1 MISSEFAEKLH
12 HFPYVHKNFAGVFSI
27 DTIPSTLKTHQ
38 FIICNTDVS
47 SAPGKHWFCVLKE
60 KPSILECFDSLGID
74 ETKRKIIKEAI
85 KIRGIKEIKI
95 NVTPLQSDVSIS
107 CGLFVLYFIIQRFHN
122 RDLGFCDFLNSSFVE
137 SVTENELK
145 VTDFCKAHF

>member
-27 DTIPSTLKTHQ
+27 DTIPTTLKTHQ

-60 KPSILECFDSLGID
+60 KPSILECFDSLGITTEKTTVLKKYCELKGISEIIYN
-74 ETKRKIIKEAI
+74 ETQFQDDLS
-85 KIRGIKEIKI
+85 
-95 NVTPLQSDVSIS
+95 NT
-107 CGLFVLYFIIQRFHN
+107 CGLFVSFN
-122 RDLGFCDFLNSSFVE
+122 GF
-137 SVTENELK
+137 
-145 VTDFCKAHF
+145 